1 MNRVM
6 FRRAAIDLRRTA
18 MWFALG
24 LVIYAGLISAFFPS
38 IRDTSAAI
46 QQFIETYPDALLKAF
61 GLGSGVDFG
70 QYAVFISAE
79 YLSFIWPLIVSI
91 FVIMAGAATVGREVD
106 SGTAELWLSV
116 PETRW
121 KLLLSKML
129 AIASAVVVL
138 VVITVVTVWIAS
150 VLLDATLAIG
160 DLARAALTMTVFAWA
175 TTGIACFCSSFSQDR
190 GRAAGIAAAIVL
202 ASYLL
207 DVLSGIDESWN
218 WLHYLS
224 YYSAYGPQDA
234 LRSGVLHPLN
244 LLALLAVAVV
254 TALAAL
260 LIFDRRDIE
269 L

>member
-1 MNRVM
+1 
-6 FRRAAIDLRRTA
+6 

-38 IRDTSAAI
+38 IQDISTSV
-46 QQFIETYPDALLKAF
+46 QQLLESYPDALLKAF
-61 GLGSGVDFG
+61 GLGSEVNFG
-70 QYAVFISAE
+70 EYAVFISAE

-91 FVIMAGAATVGREVD
+91 FLIMAGAATVGSEID

-121 KLLLSKML
+121 SLLLSKML
-129 AIASAVVVL
+129 AIASAVIVL
-138 VVITVVTVWIAS
+138 VVITVLAIWIAS
-150 VLLDATLAIG
+150 FLLDATLAVG
-160 DLARAALTMTVFAWA
+160 DLARAALTMTAFAWA

-207 DVLSGIDESWN
+207 DVLSGINESWN

-234 LRSGVLHPLN
+234 LRSSALHPLN
-244 LLALLAVAVV
+244 LLALLAVTAV
-254 TALAAL
+254 TTLAAL
-260 LIFDRRDIE
+260 MIFNRRDIE